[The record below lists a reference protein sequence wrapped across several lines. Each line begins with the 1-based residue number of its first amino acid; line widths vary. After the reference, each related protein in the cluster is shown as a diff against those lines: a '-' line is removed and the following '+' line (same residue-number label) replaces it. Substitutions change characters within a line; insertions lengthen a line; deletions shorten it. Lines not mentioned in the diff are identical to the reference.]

1 MISTPNMGNQSSS
14 TSSPTIITNT
24 RSSATVTAPNT
35 NIVQPKID
43 TTITVSPNLSN
54 SNVVNVNPNFVN
66 PEFDNDKTVY
76 LKIGLASIVS
86 GAMAYSLG
94 EDPFLF
100 GSAGGV
106 TNAVRELYYKKNLG
120 LSYGLS
126 NAPLDFSTHYIP
138 IAGGTALS
146 FYGASSHDITTF
158 VKSLAIISTGC
169 ISSDLI

>member
-1 MISTPNMGNQSSS
+1 MGNESSS
-14 TSSPTIITNT
+14 TSSPTIITNS
-24 RSSATVTAPNT
+24 RSTSTVTAPNT

-86 GAMAYSLG
+86 GAMAYTLG

-126 NAPLDFSTHYIP
+126 SSPLDLSIP

-146 FYGASSHDITTF
+146 FFGASTHDITTF
-158 VKSLAIISTGC
+158 VKSAAIISTGC
-169 ISSDLI
+169 ITSDLI